1 MSEFTKISLRP
12 LTSEHDIPLV
22 LDLGILLMVEF
33 ALLPTSLGV
42 NLVQFIGLAV
52 GVAAHLVQVTWL
64 LWLGFDDTGI
74 TIVRPWRRHRVE
86 WSDIAGLAQ
95 TYRGYSM
102 GGGLYVIR
110 LVRTDNEPPL
120 QYGVPKEYL
129 RRTLSG
135 PVLMKVGTEFKPDTR
150 AGRCEDQIFAEL
162 EKRGLR
168 RPERSSITYWSKK
181 YSPEELFLAAWIDK
195 NGLSPV
201 TINHGTPTD
210 DTTHLLTETLPELAR
225 THGADD
231 KPTSGPTYTIY
242 LFRGPDAQQ
251 SAEAFL
257 KSVQAVAPATWTIT
271 PTALP
276 SAP

>member
-1 MSEFTKISLRP
+1 
-12 LTSEHDIPLV
+12 
-22 LDLGILLMVEF
+22 
-33 ALLPTSLGV
+33 
-42 NLVQFIGLAV
+42 
-52 GVAAHLVQVTWL
+52 VQVTWL

-102 GGGLYVIR
+102 GGGLYVIG
-110 LVRTDNEPPL
+110 LVLTDNEPPL
-120 QYGVPKEYL
+120 GHFATWKEL
-129 RRTLSG
+129 TG
-135 PVLMKVGTEFKPDTR
+135 PVLMKVGREFKPDTR
-150 AGRCEDQIFAEL
+150 AGRCEDQIYAEL

-168 RPERSSITYWSKK
+168 RAKRSSVVYWSKK

-201 TINHGTPTD
+201 TVNHGTPTD
-210 DTTHLLTETLPELAR
+210 DTTHLITETLPELAR

-231 KPTSGPTYTIY
+231 KPTSGPTYTLY
-242 LFRGPDAQQ
+242 TFRGPDAQQ

-257 KSVQAVAPATWTIT
+257 KAVQAIAPATWTIT

-276 SAP
+276 SIST